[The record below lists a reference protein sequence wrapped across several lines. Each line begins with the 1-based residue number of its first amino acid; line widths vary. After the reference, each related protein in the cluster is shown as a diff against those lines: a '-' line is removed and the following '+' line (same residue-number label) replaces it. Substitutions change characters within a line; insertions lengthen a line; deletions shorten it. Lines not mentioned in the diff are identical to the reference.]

1 MSLWAL
7 PLFGA
12 PVPVPHAESPAI
24 VRRRQEVVAGTTALG
39 AALLGVSLSTAPGSR
54 RFYAWT
60 LAVAALWTGGGV
72 VSGPLHRGWIEGPDD
87 RLRRPVLAP
96 IATGVGAFGLFVG
109 LAALAARVP
118 VLDRAIGDVLAFAEQ
133 GTDRW
138 VLATT
143 LANGVGEEVFFR
155 GALYTALA
163 DHHPVAAST
172 AVYTVA
178 TGATRNPAL
187 VLAAGAMGTLFAL
200 QRRASRGLQ
209 APALTHVTWSTLMVR
224 LFPAVY
230 RRLRPRGAR

>member
-1 MSLWAL
+1 MSARL
-7 PLFGA
+7 PLALRA
-12 PVPVPHAESPAI
+12 PVPVHHDETPAV
-24 VRRRQEVVAGTTALG
+24 VRRRQRVVAATTALG
-39 AALLGVSLSTAPGSR
+39 AGLLGVSLSTAPGSR
-54 RFYAWT
+54 RFYAST
-60 LAVAALWTGGGV
+60 LAVAAVWVGGGV
-72 VSGPLHRGWIEGPDD
+72 ASGPLHRGWIEGPDR

-96 IATGVGAFGLFVG
+96 VAAGVGAFGIFVG
-109 LAALAARVP
+109 AAAVASRIP
-118 VLDRAIGDVLAFAEQ
+118 MLDRAIGDVLAFAEQ

-163 DHHPVAAST
+163 DHHPVASST

-178 TGATRNPAL
+178 TVATRNPAL
-187 VLAAGAMGTLFAL
+187 VLAASVMGALFAL
-200 QRRASRGLQ
+200 QRRSSRGLQ

-230 RRLRPRGAR
+230 RRLRSRGDR